1 MKSYMKNRMKDKKDI
16 SLHIIDYL
24 TGEISQEDADA
35 LAQWVKESEENA
47 RQFVRM
53 KEVWM
58 GSSIIEKAY
67 DGEAAFLRFKRRV
80 LNRSIIPYT
89 TWMQRHQS
97 TVRNAMLWAAAILF
111 PILLTCTTIM
121 YYNISNLTDGEM
133 VASTVAGETSTLQLP
148 DGTKVI
154 LKENSEL
161 SYSTSDFVRGNRN
174 IKFQG
179 SAYFSVTSDA
189 SHPFLISTEKEQVRV
204 LGTEFYLVSEKGSHK
219 DLLSLDKGIVEFTD
233 NKTGEVVHM
242 KAGDELVYNT
252 LTGNTYCRARTEDE
266 VKLAQETNRS
276 NSVSKA
282 VYAELEQLVSDRGGN
297 HTIQLNVS
305 KGLKAGLYQVEI
317 DSNNE
322 MARFTPARD
331 AAKFSGGDG
340 SKEHPY
346 LISNS
351 RQMCNMKS
359 ALTPY
364 KMTYFALTS
373 DIDLQSVEWMP
384 LNDRADEYSL
394 WVTFDGNGH
403 VIRNLTTARTCY
415 YGSFFGVLC
424 GACKN
429 VGFENVNIFCTGY
442 GVGAIAGYL
451 GHSAYPNISVIE
463 NCYAT
468 GRVSGQ
474 GYAGGLV
481 GNVGSKSIL
490 NNCYSSVDVNSI
502 SSYAG
507 GLVGKVRAP
516 FVMEGCYSTGN
527 VSGQYAGGVVAGGQ
541 LKSTPNARYHNVIA
555 LNPSVYG
562 SLQSYAVMPI
572 IDGDTLNHVSHS
584 SNLYLNGKRLGNGLS
599 DREIKE
605 RLNDIRNVWY
615 SSKVRQTA
623 E

>member
-1 MKSYMKNRMKDKKDI
+1 MKTYKNRRMKVNQEI
-16 SLHIIDYL
+16 TLHIIDYL
-24 TGEISQEDADA
+24 TGEISQDDANA
-35 LAQWVKESEENA
+35 LAQWVMASEENA
-47 RQFVRM
+47 QQFVRM
-53 KEVWM
+53 KEAWM

-80 LNRSIIPYT
+80 LNRSIVSNN

-121 YYNISNLTDGEM
+121 YYNISSLTDGEM

-148 DGTKVI
+148 DGTQVL
-154 LKENSEL
+154 LKENSEI
-161 SYSTSDFVRGNRN
+161 SYSTSDFVRGRRN
-174 IKFQG
+174 VKFQG
-179 SAYFSVTSDA
+179 SAYFCVSSDA

-204 LGTEFYLVSEKGSHK
+204 LGTEFFLVSEKGGQK

-233 NKTGEVVHM
+233 NKTGKVVEM

-252 LTGNTYCRARTEDE
+252 LTGNTYCRARTEAE
-266 VKLAQETNRS
+266 VKLAQETYRK
-276 NSVSKA
+276 NSSFTS
-282 VYAELEQLVSDRGGN
+282 VYAELEQLVIDRGGN

-322 MARFTPARD
+322 MACFTPARD
-331 AAKFSGGDG
+331 ASKFSGGDG

-346 LISNS
+346 LIGNT

-364 KMTYFALTS
+364 KMTYFTLTS
-373 DIDLQSVEWMP
+373 DIDLQGIEWTP

-394 WVTFDGNGH
+394 WITLNGNGH
-403 VIRNLTTARTCY
+403 VIRNLTTSRTCY

-424 GACKN
+424 GECKN

-442 GVGAIAGYL
+442 GAGAVAGYL
-451 GHSAYPNISVIE
+451 GHAAYPNVSVIE

-481 GNVGSKSIL
+481 GNVGSKSVL
-490 NNCYSSVDVNSI
+490 NNCFSSVDVNSI

-507 GLVGKVRAP
+507 GLVGKIRAP
-516 FVMEGCYSTGN
+516 FVMEGCYSSGN
-527 VSGQYAGGVVAGGQ
+527 VSGQYAGGLVAGGQ
-541 LKSTPNARYHNVIA
+541 LKSTPHSRFQNVMAI
-555 LNPSVYG
+555 NPSVYG
-562 SLQSYAVMPI
+562 SRQSYAVMPI
-572 IDGDTLNHVSHS
+572 VEGDTLNHVAHS
-584 SNLYLNGKRLGNGLS
+584 SNLYLNGKRLGNGLT

-605 RLNDIRNVWY
+605 RLNDMRDLWY
-615 SSKVRQTA
+615 SSKVSRTA

>member
-1 MKSYMKNRMKDKKDI
+1 MKNRMKDKKDI
-16 SLHIIDYL
+16 TLNIIDYL

-35 LAQWVKESEENA
+35 LAQWVMASEENA
-47 RQFVRM
+47 QQFVRM
-53 KEVWM
+53 KETWM

-67 DGEAAFLRFKRRV
+67 DGEAAFLRFKRRTM
-80 LNRSIIPYT
+80 NRSIVPNT
-89 TWMQRHQS
+89 TWMQRHRAN
-97 TVRNAMLWAAAILF
+97 VRNAMLWAAAILF

-121 YYNISNLTDGEM
+121 YFNISSLTDGEM
-133 VASTVAGETSTLQLP
+133 VASTLAGETSTLQLP
-148 DGTKVI
+148 DGTQVI
-154 LKENSEL
+154 LKENSEI
-161 SYSTSDFVRGNRN
+161 SYSTSDFVRGRRN

-179 SAYFSVTSDA
+179 SAYFTVTSDA

-204 LGTEFYLVSEKGSHK
+204 LGTEFFLVSEKGSQK
-219 DLLSLDKGIVEFTD
+219 DLLSLDKGIVEFID
-233 NKTGEVVHM
+233 NKTGKVVNM
-242 KAGDELVYNT
+242 EAGDELVYNT
-252 LTGNTYCRARTEDE
+252 LTGNTYCRARSDAE
-266 VKLAQETNRS
+266 VKLAQETNRNNTVTRS
-276 NSVSKA
+276 

-322 MARFTPARD
+322 MACFTPARD

-340 SKEHPY
+340 TKEHPY
-346 LISNS
+346 LISNT

-364 KMTYFALTS
+364 KMTYFSLTN
-373 DIDLQSVEWMP
+373 DIDLQGVEWTP

-394 WVTFDGNGH
+394 WVTFNGNGH
-403 VIRNLTTARTCY
+403 VIRNLTPSRTCY

-424 GACKN
+424 GECKN

-442 GVGAIAGYL
+442 GAGAVAGYL
-451 GHSAYPNISVIE
+451 GHAAYPNESIIE

-468 GRVSGQ
+468 GRVSSQ

-481 GNVGSKSIL
+481 GNIGSKSVL

-507 GLVGKVRAP
+507 GLVGKIRAP
-516 FVMEGCYSTGN
+516 FVMEGCYSSGN
-527 VSGQYAGGVVAGGQ
+527 VSGQYAGGLVAGGQ
-541 LKSTPNARYHNVIA
+541 LKSTPHSRFHNVMAI
-555 LNPSVYG
+555 NPSVYG
-562 SLQSYAVMPI
+562 SRQSYAVMPI
-572 IDGDTLNHVSHS
+572 IEGDTLNHVAYS
-584 SNLYLNGKRLGNGLS
+584 SNLYLNGKRLGNGLT

-605 RLNDIRNVWY
+605 RMNNMRDVWY
-615 SSKVRQTA
+615 SSKVGRSV